1 MAAFLGRVPDAPSAV
16 VLEGEA
22 GIGKSTLWLEGVSL
36 ARARGIRVVSSR
48 PAEAEQALVYVGLGD
63 LLDDVLD
70 EVLPALAPP
79 RRRALGVAMLRDD
92 ASGAPVDSRAVGLAV
107 RDVLQGLGEDEP
119 VVLAVDDVQ
128 WLDASSSAALAFAL
142 RRLPASRV
150 LVLLARRSADGPHT
164 SVLEDALPP
173 AQVRRVPVGPLSV
186 GALHR
191 LLRDRLGTSFAR
203 QTLLATP
210 WKTSGRGR
218 RSDRPSST
226 RAMTCT
232 SYATTPRSWTTCTW
246 SRSSRRASLG
256 ASTKTIPT
264 PASAPT
270 ENQAGPRGA
279 TSGRPRTRPLVVHPT
294 IAFVTGT
301 RTATSPAE
309 QARRGT
315 PTASSLEAQFGQ
327 VGVI

>member
-1 MAAFLGRVPDAPSAV
+1 MAAFLGRVRDAPSAV

-22 GIGKSTLWLEGVSL
+22 GIGKSTLWLERVSL
-36 ARARGIRVVSSR
+36 ARARGISVVSSR

-92 ASGAPVDSRAVGLAV
+92 ASGAPSTAVPWGSLFAMCSRGSARTRRSCSQSMTCSGSMRPPRPPLPSPCAGSRQAVFWCCS
-107 RDVLQGLGEDEP
+107 LG
-119 VVLAVDDVQ
+119 
-128 WLDASSSAALAFAL
+128 
-142 RRLPASRV
+142 
-150 LVLLARRSADGPHT
+150 ARRRAAHVRAGGCAPTSTGP
-164 SVLEDALPP
+164 AG
-173 AQVRRVPVGPLSV
+173 ARGPLSV

-191 LLRDRLGTSFAR
+191 LLRHRLGTSFAR

-279 TSGRPRTRPLVVHPT
+279 TSGRPRTRPLVVHPP
-294 IAFVTGT
+294 
-301 RTATSPAE
+301 RRSRSSPAPE
-309 QARRGT
+309 PQPRRPSRHDGARQRH
-315 PTASSLEAQFGQ
+315 PR
-327 VGVI
+327 